1 MTPNTHRRMSAAL
14 ASLWTVMKKELRE
27 LSRDRR
33 TLVLAL
39 VMGPLLPPALILG
52 MGAMAESR
60 AKSQI
65 EKPLAIAM
73 VGAERAPNL
82 VAWLGGQGISRKVLA
97 GNPDDAIRDQDED
110 VYLRIEKDYAAHW
123 RDGTPALVE
132 IVHDS
137 TRQDAD

>member
-1 MTPNTHRRMSAAL
+1 MTRTTLIAKPSTAKPSSGI

-39 VMGPLLPPALILG
+39 VMGPLLTPALILG

-97 GNPDDAIRDQDED
+97 GDPDDAIRDQD
-110 VYLRIEKDYAAHW
+110 
-123 RDGTPALVE
+123 
-132 IVHDS
+132 
-137 TRQDAD
+137 